1 METTDKTAITVETT
15 IKAPIEKVWQ
25 LWTEPE
31 HIIHWNNASDEWYTP
46 KAENDLRVGG
56 KFNSRMEAKD
66 GSFGFDFEGIY
77 DEVKTHE
84 LIVYTIADGRK
95 VNITFSRKE
104 GQTLVTEVFEA
115 ENTHPIEVQ
124 KGGWQSIL
132 DNFKKYAEGM
142 VQEKNPL

>member
-46 KAENDLRVGG
+46 KAENDLHVGG

-66 GSFGFDFEGIY
+66 GSFGFDFEGVY

-84 LIVYTIADGRK
+84 LIVYTIADGKK

-104 GQTLVTEVFEA
+104 EQTLVTEVFEA
-115 ENTHPIEVQ
+115 ENTHPIEMQ
-124 KGGWQSIL
+124 KSGWQSIL
-132 DNFKKYAEGM
+132 HNFKKYAEGM
-142 VQEKNPL
+142 GQEKNPL